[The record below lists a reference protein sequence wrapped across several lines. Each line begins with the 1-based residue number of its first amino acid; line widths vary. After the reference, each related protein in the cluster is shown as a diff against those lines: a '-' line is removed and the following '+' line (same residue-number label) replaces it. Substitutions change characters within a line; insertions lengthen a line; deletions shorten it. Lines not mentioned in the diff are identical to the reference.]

1 MLEYLP
7 EVSSQFEIK
16 LYKQLQEKFLPWICL
31 RELDLAA
38 TVSLRGYD
46 VIRQIEFH
54 TEDNKKY
61 KRGLFQSRYQIARL
75 ARELEMHGKTI
86 LPFVLTTNSVEFNI
100 PVAVKWLMEKHGL
113 WDYVLHGDI
122 VTMAATVDGGAL
134 AWKLSHVS
142 AGIKFCDERTINP
155 LSGELLFGP
164 TGFDKVQ
171 SRNVCYPLHVHIAK
185 DNKEFYTTKLAPFFS
200 QLNDFEDAYGGGL
213 KFGHPQDM
221 FSHQKCLGQGGA
233 MKNVTYACH
242 LCSIHRD
249 DLNTPNEVACDDC
262 IRQGAQTPCFHQTV
276 SDEQFIDSMRDQK
289 EQMLAEKPHLALLP
303 LRNSKVRCGNGG
315 LNDNCTDP
323 YHIEFEGRSVQSREI
338 HRKLLENEFRMR
350 NIVPDGTRSPELK
363 IQLMEILLIENT
375 YSILCKVLASKSLE
389 EAMVKLEKAIP
400 CLLHLENRSSEAI
413 INRLIHRGWELRE
426 DSPDAIKQFILSVE
440 AIINEQFFGS
450 PECKSTWKFPVED
463 DGTMGDFKFA
473 NWRARRI
480 VLYYD
485 SLVDICLPGEERA
498 EERDSW
504 SSVASLYRDCI
515 TVRKCFIF
523 VDISTLTYLI
533 C

>member
-1 MLEYLP
+1 
-7 EVSSQFEIK
+7 
-16 LYKQLQEKFLPWICL
+16 
-31 RELDLAA
+31 
-38 TVSLRGYD
+38 
-46 VIRQIEFH
+46 
-54 TEDNKKY
+54 
-61 KRGLFQSRYQIARL
+61 
-75 ARELEMHGKTI
+75 
-86 LPFVLTTNSVEFNI
+86 
-100 PVAVKWLMEKHGL
+100 
-113 WDYVLHGDI
+113 
-122 VTMAATVDGGAL
+122 
-134 AWKLSHVS
+134 
-142 AGIKFCDERTINP
+142 
-155 LSGELLFGP
+155 
-164 TGFDKVQ
+164 
-171 SRNVCYPLHVHIAK
+171 
-185 DNKEFYTTKLAPFFS
+185 
-200 QLNDFEDAYGGGL
+200 
-213 KFGHPQDM
+213 
-221 FSHQKCLGQGGA
+221 